1 MEPVL
6 EQVAQDIANRG
17 VVLGRK
23 HSEATGD
30 SGIDLGDNPAP
41 TFGCRGLRR
50 SAHTLNIVPQ

>member
-6 EQVAQDIANRG
+6 KQVAQDIADRG

-23 HSEATGD
+23 HSEAVGD

-41 TFGCRGLRR
+41 TFGCRGLRG
-50 SAHTLNIVPQ
+50 SAHTTNIVPQ